1 MWLICISCHHH
12 AQVEHM
18 PKGSTPVCTACGSR
32 VARSVR
38 VVKQHMLNGGQTEA
52 GAARVLTYAGLVS
65 IARERGYK
73 VGWAS
78 MKYKAI
84 FGEWPVSR
92 ETPEP
97 VDPSQEVMWWVKKQS
112 KEYAKARREAEAK
125 AEPRGIKIDGPSL
138 MTDED
143 WQIDL

>member
-1 MWLICISCHHH
+1 MWLICIACHHH
-12 AQVEHM
+12 AQVEHI
-18 PKGSTPVCTACGSR
+18 PKGSTPVCTACGCR
-32 VARSVR
+32 IARPAR

-52 GAARVLTYAGLVS
+52 GEARVLTYAGLVS

-84 FGEWPVSR
+84 FGEWPASR
-92 ETPEP
+92 EIPEP
-97 VDPSQEVMWWVKKQS
+97 ANPSQEVMWWIKKQNT
-112 KEYAKARREAEAK
+112 EYAKAKRAEEAK
-125 AEPRGIKIDGPSL
+125 AEPRAVKAEGASL

-143 WQIDL
+143 WQTDL